1 LLLESQLQAL
11 YFDATLA
18 TMVEVQENLAVA
30 FLFIFGKGRISSG
43 KNQNP
48 CLNFLKR
55 EYKFKTSNPIP

>member
-48 CLNFLKR
+48 CLNFIKG
-55 EYKFKTSNPIP
+55 SN